1 MMKQKCQLPLSST
14 LAILLASVAVGSLS
28 NQTFASNANKQ
39 QGGSLITIDGSSTV
53 FPITE
58 AMAEEYQIANPGTRI
73 TVGISGTGGGF
84 KKFCAGETDISNA
97 SRPIK
102 TEEIELC
109 KQNGIEYVELPV
121 AYDGLSVVV
130 NPQNDWVDCLTVEE
144 LKKIWEPSAQGKI
157 TNWNQVRADFPN
169 QELSLYG
176 AGTDSGTFDY
186 FTDAIVG
193 EESAS
198 RGDYTSSEDD
208 NVIVQGVAN
217 DPNALG
223 YFGLAYYEENQDK
236 LKLVAIDDGDPS
248 NGDGCI
254 TPSAET
260 VNDGTYQPLARPE
273 FIYVK
278 KEALARPEVQSFV
291 EYYLDPANSELVS
304 EVGYIPMSDAVY
316 QGAQNRLANQTTGTI
331 FEGGSTVGVNLAEEY
346 AQ

>member
-1 MMKQKCQLPLSST
+1 
-14 LAILLASVAVGSLS
+14 
-28 NQTFASNANKQ
+28 
-39 QGGSLITIDGSSTV
+39 
-53 FPITE
+53 
-58 AMAEEYQIANPGTRI
+58 
-73 TVGISGTGGGF
+73 
-84 KKFCAGETDISNA
+84 
-97 SRPIK
+97 
-102 TEEIELC
+102 
-109 KQNGIEYVELPV
+109 
-121 AYDGLSVVV
+121 
-130 NPQNDWVDCLTVEE
+130 
-144 LKKIWEPSAQGKI
+144 
-157 TNWNQVRADFPN
+157 
-169 QELSLYG
+169 
-176 AGTDSGTFDY
+176 
-186 FTDAIVG
+186 
-193 EESAS
+193 
-198 RGDYTSSEDD
+198 
-208 NVIVQGVAN
+208 VQGVAN

-291 EYYLDPANSELVS
+291 DFYLDPANSELVS